1 MLLKHPPPASL
12 RAGYPSSFSN
22 SNFMKVFFFATG
34 LLLCSLLLPIVGWAQ
49 QASGTIVGLV
59 IDKNSKP
66 VPFATVV
73 LRQAEGLATVK
84 VALTDTTGAYELPD
98 VPYGRYTLLVTSIS
112 YREAN
117 SEPFELS
124 QARLERGPV
133 GLAELDH
140 VLGEVTVTAKKPL
153 VERQLDRTI
162 VNVDASITNA
172 GSTVLEVL
180 EKSPGVAV
188 DKDGNLALRGKQGVA
203 VYIDGRPTYLSGTD
217 LAVLL
222 RGMQANQVSQVEIMT
237 NPSAKY
243 DAAGNGVINIKTVR
257 SLAKGF
263 SGTASVAYTQGRFYG
278 LVPTANLNYRNG
290 RLTLFGSVGA
300 GVRKGYQEFYSRRH
314 LSGLAGGAD
323 TALYEQ
329 NTYVRTTNQ
338 TFNGKLGLDY
348 ALSKNTVLGVSVNGY
363 HNPNSS
369 ITDNHTRL
377 LNSDE
382 QVLALVE
389 SPATA
394 TGKWQNLGA
403 SLNLRHTLD
412 TTGRELSADLA
423 YVQYHSALT
432 QDFTTHLLRPGD
444 GQVLSADRFRQGIDR
459 NIAIYTAR
467 VDYLHPLGPGRKL
480 ELGLK
485 SSYVSTD
492 NDAPYVSLQG
502 DEWTDP
508 TGRSNR
514 FLYHENI
521 NAGYAS
527 YNQETGAWTVQLG
540 LRLEQT
546 GTRGEQRR
554 TGQSFTRNYTQ
565 LFPTAQ
571 VGYKLTDNHQL
582 GLSYGRRIE
591 RPEYGDLNPFR
602 IYLDRY
608 TYEEGNPLLRPQF
621 SQNLELSHNF
631 KDGLLITTLLYN
643 RTTNIIQD
651 VFRQEG
657 KEAFERPENLSS
669 RLVRGVSVSTEL
681 PVGKLLTT
689 TLDAQLTN
697 NQYDGQINEQPFAI
711 SATTFK
717 GNVLNQVKLD
727 NGWGFELAGW
737 YTSRSVAGTFIQ
749 QPFGMMALG
758 ISRAMLNKRGTLRL
772 SATDP
777 FYTNRFEGSS
787 QYQNVDIYLRNTW
800 QSRAIKLN
808 FTYRFSGG
816 EKVKLRERKSASED
830 ETNRIK
836 TD

>member
-1 MLLKHPPPASL
+1 
-12 RAGYPSSFSN
+12 
-22 SNFMKVFFFATG
+22 MKVFLFAAG
-34 LLLCSLLLPIVGWAQ
+34 LLLCGLLLPIAGWAQ
-49 QASGTIVGLV
+49 QASGTIFGIV
-59 IDKNSKP
+59 IDENSKP

-73 LRQAEGLATVK
+73 LRKAEGLTTAK
-84 VALTDTTGAYELPD
+84 VALTDTTGAYELPG
-98 VPYGRYTLLVTSIS
+98 VPYGRYALLVTSVS

-117 SEPFELS
+117 GEPFELG
-124 QARLERGPV
+124 QARLERSPV
-133 GLAELDH
+133 RLAQLDH
-140 VLGEVTVTAKKPL
+140 VLGEVMVTAKKPL

-172 GSTVLEVL
+172 GSNVLEVL

-188 DKDGNLALRGKQGVA
+188 DKDGNLALRGKEGVA
-203 VYIDGRPTYLSGTD
+203 VYIDGRPTYLSGAD

-222 RGMQANQVSQVEIMT
+222 RSMQANQVSQVEIMT

-278 LVPTANLNYRNG
+278 VVPTANLNYRNG
-290 RLTLFGSVGA
+290 RLTLFGSLGA
-300 GVRKGYQEFYSRRH
+300 GIRKGYQDFYSRRG
-314 LSGLAGGAD
+314 LSGGAD

-329 NTYVRTTNQ
+329 NTYMRTTNQ

-348 ALSKNTVLGVSVNGY
+348 ALSSKTVLGVSVSGY

-369 ITDNHTRL
+369 VTDNNTRL
-377 LNSDE
+377 LNPNE

-423 YVQYHSALT
+423 YVWYHSALT
-432 QDFTTHLLRPGD
+432 QDFTNRLIRPED
-444 GQVLSADRFRQGIDR
+444 GQVLGSDRFRQGIDR

-467 VDYLHPLGPGRKL
+467 VDYLHPLGRGRNL
-480 ELGLK
+480 ELGVK
-485 SSYVSTD
+485 SSYVTTD
-492 NDAPYVSLQG
+492 NDAPYAALNG

-508 TGRSNR
+508 AGRSNR
-514 FLYHENI
+514 FVYHENI
-521 NAGYAS
+521 NAGYAN
-527 YNQETGAWTVQLG
+527 YNQQTGSWTVQAG

-546 GTRGEQRR
+546 ATQGEQLR
-554 TGQSFTRNYTQ
+554 TNQSFTRSYTQ

-571 VGYKLTDNHQL
+571 LGYKLTDSHQL

-591 RPEYGDLNPFR
+591 RPEYGELNPFR
-602 IYLDRY
+602 VYLDRY

-621 SQNLELSHNF
+621 SHNVELSHNL

-657 KEAFERPENLSS
+657 KLAFERPENLSS
-669 RLVRGVSVSTEL
+669 RLVRGVSMSTEL
-681 PVGKLLTT
+681 PLGKLLTT

-697 NQYDGQINEQPFAI
+697 NQYNGQINDQPFAI

-717 GNVLNQVKLD
+717 GNILNQVKLD

-749 QPFGMMALG
+749 QPFGMVALG

-787 QYQNVDIYLRNTW
+787 QYQNVDVYLRNTW